1 MLCLAGEV
9 EMRKILL
16 IVMLSLVAASCGVKN
31 ELSKPDGTVTPR
43 SQPDPS
49 RPPYPIGR

>member
-1 MLCLAGEV
+1 MKKL
-9 EMRKILL
+9 LL
-16 IVMLSLVAASCGVKN
+16 IAMLALVTASCGVKN
-31 ELSKPDGTVTPR
+31 EWAKPDGTVTPK

>member
-1 MLCLAGEV
+1 MKKLF
-9 EMRKILL
+9 L
-16 IVMLSLVAASCGVKN
+16 IALLSLMAASCGVKN
-31 ELSKPDGTVTPR
+31 ELSKPDGTTTPK

>member
-1 MLCLAGEV
+1 MKKL
-9 EMRKILL
+9 LL
-16 IVMLSLVAASCGVKN
+16 IATLSLLAASCGVKN
-31 ELSKPDGTVTPR
+31 ELAKPDGTTTPR

>member
-1 MLCLAGEV
+1 MKKL
-9 EMRKILL
+9 LL
-16 IVMLSLVAASCGVKN
+16 IALLSLVAVSCGVKS
-31 ELSKPDGTVTPR
+31 ELDKPDGTTPPR

>member
-1 MLCLAGEV
+1 MKKLF
-9 EMRKILL
+9 L
-16 IVMLSLVAASCGVKN
+16 IALLSLMAASCGVKN
-31 ELSKPDGTVTPR
+31 ELTKPDGTTTPK